1 MSGTV
6 FAVVILAAGL
16 HAAWNA
22 LVKGGADKGVSMAAV
37 VLGQGLFGALALTF
51 ATLPDPAAWPY
62 LMGSLVLHLGYQL
75 FLIQSYRFGDL
86 TQVYPVARGVAPLL
100 VAGASALLLGVT
112 FSGLE
117 LLAMAM
123 ISIGIASVSLVR
135 RGDGMLQ
142 GKAMALALLTGCFIA
157 AYSVTD
163 GQGARIA
170 GTALG
175 YFGVLSALDA
185 LVFASVAR
193 FTRPGLIGRA
203 LRQPRSLLLGGGAS
217 FTAYALVVWAFTQAP
232 IALITALRETSIVFA
247 LLIGVFVL
255 GERLSLVKVV
265 ATAVTLSGAILLRLV
280 RV

>member
-6 FAVVILAAGL
+6 FAVVILAALL
-16 HAAWNA
+16 HAGWNA
-22 LVKGGADKGVSMAAV
+22 LVKGGADKGVAMAAV
-37 VLGQGLFGALALTF
+37 VLGQGLFGALALPF
-51 ATLPDPAAWPY
+51 ATLPDVAAWPY

-135 RGDGMLQ
+135 RGDGVLQ